1 MIVENLAKIIR
12 KAEELEQMR
21 LGLLKKPEPED
32 DYEYIPFRRRTGSR
46 QTLYVEYRDATL
58 DQNI

>member
-1 MIVENLAKIIR
+1 MGENLDQIIR

-32 DYEYIPFRRRTGSR
+32 DYEYIPFRRRTG
-46 QTLYVEYRDATL
+46 
-58 DQNI
+58 I